1 MQWRRL
7 SVQMRSEQRSL
18 SLSIL
23 GARAPVGCYGARRA
37 RSGSTPHPFVAAARA
52 VRRQLFRRRRAR
64 CTRAHRDAVAATR
77 FGISP
82 DTRVLRGAG
91 RWHRWE
97 RRHA

>member
-23 GARAPVGCYGARRA
+23 GARRA

-64 CTRAHRDAVAATR
+64 CTRAHRDAVAAAR

-82 DTRVLRGAG
+82 DARVLRGAG